1 MEKLTEVFELR
12 DDHPFPL
19 LIILLNEV
27 PLSLTVIVLHQ
38 TTVPNVLQ
46 HMKVG
51 LTLNLLVVPH
61 TIEETFCT
69 ILNLHEGPGPI
80 LIHLDA
86 VDPPNN
92 LVQSSLNCAD
102 VVGVEC
108 VILNESGVVCISS
121 LVLIPGTMVCV
132 EGLTKVVLHQ
142 DHILGG
148 QT

>member
-61 TIEETFCT
+61 TIEETVCAV
-69 ILNLHEGPGPI
+69 LNLHEGP
-80 LIHLDA
+80 
-86 VDPPNN
+86 
-92 LVQSSLNCAD
+92 
-102 VVGVEC
+102 
-108 VILNESGVVCISS
+108 ESHPHSFGCGRPYQQ
-121 LVLIPGTMVCV
+121 PGTQYPQSAQISW
-132 EGLTKVVLHQ
+132 E
-142 DHILGG
+142 
-148 QT
+148 